1 MDERPLIPPS
11 PPPPPSDS
19 TTQDSSMKV
28 SSSSTPS
35 WLSKYLTPTF
45 VVGLM
50 TYTNV
55 SIAFRKTI
63 KLKEQTQRIQHNKQ
77 YSLKHIKIIIEN
89 HPSYQKL
96 KSQQVLNY
104 ADRMIVSGAP
114 NELQTFVHETLGVS
128 VTSESVYLGYLM
140 SVFIAGFCIANLIF
154 GHAAKT
160 KPPFR
165 LVAIGTFVWIIAI
178 FLSGLSKSLE
188 SFYLLLFARA
198 LSGVGEAAIQTVVP
212 AFIDSQISSKRRSSA
227 LAIFYLGFPV
237 GGALGFCGDRAQH
250 LRSDGYV
257 LLSDSLSSYFNTHS
271 LVLHSHRTGHSTWRF
286 RSYFHHF

>member
-1 MDERPLIPPS
+1 
-11 PPPPPSDS
+11 
-19 TTQDSSMKV
+19 
-28 SSSSTPS
+28 
-35 WLSKYLTPTF
+35 
-45 VVGLM
+45 
-50 TYTNV
+50 
-55 SIAFRKTI
+55 
-63 KLKEQTQRIQHNKQ
+63 
-77 YSLKHIKIIIEN
+77 
-89 HPSYQKL
+89 
-96 KSQQVLNY
+96 
-104 ADRMIVSGAP
+104 
-114 NELQTFVHETLGVS
+114 
-128 VTSESVYLGYLM
+128 M

-237 GGALGFCGDRAQH
+237 GGALGFLWGSYAASSIGWVCC
-250 LRSDGYV
+250 SF
-257 LLSDSLSSYFNTHS
+257 SDSLVVLKKKQHVSLTGLGILPGDSVHTSITFDMSHLTVRSTDRIRCTESICTSSLIS
-271 LVLHSHRTGHSTWRF
+271 K
-286 RSYFHHF
+286 

>member
-1 MDERPLIPPS
+1 
-11 PPPPPSDS
+11 
-19 TTQDSSMKV
+19 
-28 SSSSTPS
+28 
-35 WLSKYLTPTF
+35 
-45 VVGLM
+45 
-50 TYTNV
+50 
-55 SIAFRKTI
+55 
-63 KLKEQTQRIQHNKQ
+63 
-77 YSLKHIKIIIEN
+77 
-89 HPSYQKL
+89 
-96 KSQQVLNY
+96 
-104 ADRMIVSGAP
+104 MIVSGAP

-237 GGALGFCGDRAQH
+237 GGALGFLWGSSAASSIGWVC
-250 LRSDGYV
+250 SF
-257 LLSDSLSSYFNTHS
+257 SDSLFFFTVT
-271 LVLHSHRTGHSTWRF
+271 LTDFHSHRTGHSTWRF